1 MCCRLSVQ
9 VRTLPLALT
18 LKERRSMAFDD
29 IPEDREQ
36 SFPCPNEGCDGDI
49 TQDKKQGGLWQCN
62 KCDWVPPPKYADY
75 DD

>member
-1 MCCRLSVQ
+1 
-9 VRTLPLALT
+9 
-18 LKERRSMAFDD
+18 MAFDD

-62 KCDWVPPPKYADY
+62 KCDWVPPAKYADY
-75 DD
+75 DDYIPI